1 MKRVEHIKELGHIH
15 ITRNVNICGGQ
26 PTIRGTRTSVAH
38 IAEYYL
44 MGLSPEEI
52 HRELPHLTLAQI
64 FDALAFY
71 LDHRKVLD
79 LDRERNKEDIVSIE
93 FPSGQY

>member
-1 MKRVEHIKELGHIH
+1 
-15 ITRNVNICGGQ
+15 
-26 PTIRGTRTSVAH
+26 
-38 IAEYYL
+38 

-71 LDHRKVLD
+71 LDHRELLD
-79 LDRERNKEDIVSIE
+79 LEREKNREEIVSAE
-93 FPSGQY
+93 FPSGHY